1 MDPSRVSEFVSVGR
15 PGPAGSPSP
24 GPPGGLAVVAVAAA
38 VLLAGAA
45 CLETEFGPTDPGL
58 AAQIDILFEVPGAS
72 STSSSVEGG
81 LVARSVTVSRND
93 TTLVIDS
100 VDASIRELQLGRE
113 GTTCEFGSV
122 GSTGDGG
129 DGTDCEE
136 ASIQTV
142 LQTLPVDEGTLT
154 VLQDGLVEP
163 GTLDR
168 FAFRLNV
175 LEETGAQEELA
186 ILADAGHM
194 RGASIFVS
202 GTFEGADFSLTLD
215 PDQEVVVEAD
225 SPLTLDTEEE
235 GRAVLVW
242 NVAEWFVDPDDGG
255 IEAPGQVASDDTLEQ
270 QVEDRILATL
280 EARMTK

>member
-1 MDPSRVSEFVSVGR
+1 MDSSRVRELVSGR
-15 PGPAGSPSP
+15 TPGPARSPSP
-24 GPPGGLAVVAVAAA
+24 GPPGGLAVVAVAAG

-45 CLETEFGPTDPGL
+45 CLDTEFGPTDPGL

-72 STSSSVEGG
+72 STSSSVGEG
-81 LVARSVTVSRND
+81 LVAGNVTVSQND

-100 VDASIRELQLGRE
+100 VDVSIRELQLGRE

-122 GSTGDGG
+122 GTTGDGG

-136 ASIQTV
+136 ASVQTV
-142 LQTLPVDEGTLT
+142 LQTLPVDEGTVEILSG
-154 VLQDGLVEP
+154 GLVEP

-175 LEETGAQEELA
+175 LEGGTQEEIA
-186 ILADAGHM
+186 ILSDADHM
-194 RGASIFVS
+194 RDASIFVS
-202 GTFEGADFSLTLD
+202 GTFEGSDFSLTLD
-215 PDQEVVVEAD
+215 PDQEVVVEAG
-225 SPLTLDTEEE
+225 SPLTLDTEET

-255 IEAPGQVASDDTLEQ
+255 LEDPDQVASDAMLEQ